1 MALLPPEPNH
11 HGSSIML
18 QSARPRDS
26 STPFTGAS
34 IYLHSLYLTP
44 GAVNADQ
51 VPSAPPGSHPPS
63 RPGTKSPKNKTE
75 SSSRRLR
82 GYTAANAATRT
93 SRRRA
98 PAAPTRP
105 SPTPVQAGGSRLL
118 RPALTTFPGPGR
130 RRGGAEA
137 SPPARP
143 QPPLPPGRPSPCCA
157 GSSAPA
163 AAACP
168 PGPSLCP
175 GPPGRR
181 PLE

>member
-51 VPSAPPGSHPPS
+51 VPLGPSWKPPTLSPWHEEPQKQNAKFFPPAAWVHGSQRRHPHLPAPRPSGPDPTFPYPSSGRGQPP
-63 RPGTKSPKNKTE
+63 
-75 SSSRRLR
+75 
-82 GYTAANAATRT
+82 
-93 SRRRA
+93 A
-98 PAAPTRP
+98 PARSHHIPWA
-105 SPTPVQAGGSRLL
+105 
-118 RPALTTFPGPGR
+118 GR